1 MARRPSASA
10 ALALAVGAVAVVGCR
25 DHTVSVA
32 YAPTVGDTYDYR
44 YEIEA
49 TVTRSLE
56 GQEPE
61 VMRIDTELVARQQ
74 VRAVT
79 DDGARIRLQL
89 AREGG
94 ATRTAVAILD
104 RAGTLEGVEL
114 VEGLSAA
121 VSGLADEGSLIPTLA
136 GPPDRP
142 LAPGDRWEVRQG
154 QRRGEGRLERL
165 GVIDGSD
172 VAVVRTTAT
181 EDLAR
186 SVQAGA
192 SDTEVT
198 GRVRSGATTSYDLH
212 DGAIRRSR
220 SWSRGE
226 IDAEIE
232 PPRGVRAEPVQAT
245 IRFEVSV
252 RVTREG

>member
-1 MARRPSASA
+1 
-10 ALALAVGAVAVVGCR
+10 
-25 DHTVSVA
+25 VSVA

-49 TVTRSLE
+49 TVTRTLE

-61 VMRIDTELVARQQ
+61 VMRIDTELAAHQL

-79 DDGARIRLQL
+79 EEGARIRLQL
-89 AREGG
+89 TRDGG
-94 ATRTAVAILD
+94 ATRTAVAIVD

-114 VEGLSAA
+114 VEGLAAA
-121 VSGLADEGSLIPTLA
+121 VSGLAEEGSLVPTLA

-154 QRRGEGRLERL
+154 RRADHGRLERL

-186 SVQAGA
+186 SVQTGA
-192 SDTEVT
+192 SATEVT
-198 GRVRSGATTSYDLH
+198 GRVRSGATTSYDLD

-226 IDAEIE
+226 IDAEIA
-232 PPRGVRAEPVQAT
+232 PPAGVRAEPVHAT
-245 IRFEVSV
+245 VRFEVSV
-252 RVTREG
+252 RVSREA